1 MAVVAGTLIA
11 GRYRIIERVGAGG
24 MGSVVVAED
33 AVLCRRVAIKRL
45 HRNAEDVT
53 ARFRREV
60 KLGASLNHRNL
71 VAVYDALPE
80 EGDLLLIMEYV
91 EGQTLRAALQA
102 GPIPSERAI
111 AILTDVASA
120 LDYMHARRMVH
131 RDVKPAN
138 ILLGLAREV
147 KLADLGISWGDQ
159 MTQITASGA
168 LLGTPAYLAP
178 ELLAGERA
186 TAASDVYSLAAVA
199 FESLSGRK
207 AYVGG
212 TPAEILQRIATQPT
226 PHLRE
231 AWPEAPDEAGRLLCR
246 GMSPDPS
253 GRPDSARELVQSLAA
268 VLAEPPPSPAPS
280 AVPPPEPLPARPPR
294 QPRPRPRPRAAAQPQ
309 TRASSPRPR
318 PARSRRRPSPTLA
331 ALAALGAVAAAV
343 AVILAV
349 GSGGGKGGSATPSR
363 SKPTAPA
370 TGAASPAA
378 GATAAASPATPA
390 GAVQAFYQRAAR
402 HRYAEA
408 WSLAGPG
415 VRTQLGGFAAFQG
428 QFQSLRSISF
438 PRAQTTSQ
446 APGRATVTIT
456 TVAVHTTRTDHC
468 TGSVDL
474 VPGGDGWLL
483 SHINVTC

>member
-33 AVLCRRVAIKRL
+33 AVLRRRVAIKRL

-60 KLGASLNHRNL
+60 KLGASLNHPNL
-71 VAVYDALPE
+71 VAVYDAVPE

-199 FESLSGRK
+199 FEALSGRK

-280 AVPPPEPLPARPPR
+280 AVPPPEPLPARRPR
-294 QPRPRPRPRAAAQPQ
+294 QPRPRPRAAAQPQ
-309 TRASSPRPR
+309 ARASSLRPR

-343 AVILAV
+343 AVVLAL
-349 GSGGGKGGSATPSR
+349 GSGGGQGGPATPSR

-370 TGAASPAA
+370 TAAASPAA

-390 GAVQAFYQRAAR
+390 GAVQAFYQRAAS

-408 WSLAGPG
+408 WSLTGPG
-415 VRTQLGGFAAFQG
+415 VRTQLGGFVAFQG

-438 PRAQTTSQ
+438 PRAQTSQ
-446 APGRATVTIT
+446 APGRATVAIT

-474 VPGGDGWLL
+474 VPGGAGWLL
-483 SHINVTC
+483 SHIAVTC